1 MSGFLTVMGILH
13 FVAPKQFDAIVPES
27 LPGGHRTWTYLSG
40 VAELGVAAA
49 VASPRTRRT
58 GGLLAAGLFIGVFPA
73 NVKMAIDW
81 SDRPL
86 WQRAL
91 VYGRLP
97 LQIPMIRWALK
108 VRREA

>member
-1 MSGFLTVMGILH
+1 MV
-13 FVAPKQFDAIVPES
+13 
-27 LPGGHRTWTYLSG
+27 SG

-49 VASPRTRRT
+49 IASTRTRST

-73 NVKMAIDW
+73 NVKMAVDW

-86 WQRAL
+86 WQRAI
-91 VYGRLP
+91 VYRRLP
-97 LQIPMIRWALK
+97 LRIPLVRWALK